1 MKNNLSSNQLT
12 IVIVEKIPEENKPEV
27 FVIPDIP
34 EEQVELEKGY
44 YHFAYVMLR
53 FKKEVG
59 FESKEEQV
67 YVEDDPNEEDMDY
80 VNLDDDRELH
90 CMMVFEDNNVGV
102 DDAKSLLY
110 TKLWFVYVN

>member
-1 MKNNLSSNQLT
+1 
-12 IVIVEKIPEENKPEV
+12 
-27 FVIPDIP
+27 
-34 EEQVELEKGY
+34 
-44 YHFAYVMLR
+44 
-53 FKKEVG
+53 
-59 FESKEEQV
+59 
-67 YVEDDPNEEDMDY
+67 MDY